1 MRTEFVPGSLF
12 RVPVGDHDHA
22 FALMLA
28 EFPYVA
34 FYGKDSSF
42 DDAGVPV
49 DAPMFTI
56 LVAKA
61 AYSSGGWGKP
71 IRQLS
76 KEALPPI
83 PRFFWQSPVKKSDC
97 KIVEPIKRR
106 VPATPSECVGLE
118 SEAIWSAVH
127 ITSRIS
133 DAYAGRPNAFA
144 ESLRVK
150 L

>member
-1 MRTEFVPGSLF
+1 MRTEFVPGSMF
-12 RVPVGDHDHA
+12 KFPVEGHDHA

-34 FYGKDSSF
+34 FYGKDASF

-56 LVAKA
+56 LVAKS

-71 IRQLS
+71 ISQLP
-76 KEALPPI
+76 KEALPSI
-83 PRFFWQSPVKKSDC
+83 PRFFWQSPVKKNDC

-106 VPATPSECVGLE
+106 VSATPSECVGLE
-118 SEAIWSAVH
+118 PEAIWSAGH
-127 ITSRIS
+127 IVSRIV
-133 DAYAGRPNAFA
+133 DTYAGRPNAFV

>member
-1 MRTEFVPGSLF
+1 MRIEFVPGSLF
-12 RVPVGDHDHA
+12 KVPVQGHDHA

-34 FYGKDSSF
+34 FYAKDASF
-42 DDAGVPV
+42 DDAGAPI

-56 LVAKA
+56 LVAKP
-61 AYSSGGWGKP
+61 AYASGGWGRP
-71 IRQLS
+71 VRQLARDS
-76 KEALPPI
+76 IPAI

-118 SEAIWSAVH
+118 PEAIWSADH
-127 ITSRIS
+127 IVSRIV
-133 DAYAGRPNAFA
+133 DTYEGRPNAFV